1 MQARIAQKITK
12 NNSRSGVYEGGNTRI
27 QRLIMVRSIV
37 SVLLL
42 CFVVQFA
49 HGAQNNIDGV
59 RIWPSPDNT
68 RVVFDMKAEPEF
80 SYFTLKN
87 PLRLVIDLKN
97 TSNSTK
103 LSGVANS
110 GDLIKKLR
118 YSTPKKPSSARVVV
132 ELNRNTKPSIFA
144 VAPQGTLGH
153 RLVVDLP
160 DKGSSKAPTRA
171 ASTGTVVM
179 DDSSSARDRDIIVA
193 IDAGHG
199 GHDPGSVGP
208 AGTYEKHITL
218 SIAKKLESMI
228 NKERGMRAI
237 MKRSGDHYI
246 SPNRRPEIA
255 REKKADLLIS
265 IHADAFSQPQPRGGS
280 VWVLSMRRA
289 DTELGRWLEKSER
302 HSELLGGAAEVINDK
317 SSERYLTE
325 TILGLSMDHSM
336 ATSHDLGNKVVE
348 ELKQVTSLHK
358 RKPQAA
364 SFAVL
369 TAPDIPSILVE
380 VGFISNPQEEK
391 NLNWSKH
398 RERLANAMFKAT
410 KRYFKQVPPDG
421 TLWAQERS
429 NNRRHKVRSG
439 ESLSLLAQRYN
450 VKVSSIKAANDLSS
464 DVVRVGQVL
473 NIPRT

>member
-1 MQARIAQKITK
+1 MQ
-12 NNSRSGVYEGGNTRI
+12 V
-27 QRLIMVRSIV
+27 
-37 SVLLL
+37 
-42 CFVVQFA
+42 A

-59 RIWPSPDNT
+59 RIWPSTDNT
-68 RVVFDMKAEPEF
+68 RVVFDMKAAPEF
-80 SYFTLKN
+80 TYFTLKN
-87 PLRLVIDLKN
+87 PHRLVIDLN
-97 TSNSTK
+97 DTK
-103 LSGVANS
+103 DSYPLSDVENS
-110 GDLIKKLR
+110 GNLINKLR
-118 YSTPKKPSSARVVV
+118 YSTPKNKSSARVVV
-132 ELNRNTKPSIFA
+132 ELNRDTKPSLFA
-144 VAPQGTLGH
+144 MSPEGAYGH

-160 DKGSSKAPTRA
+160 DSAPQTLPPLT
-171 ASTGTVVM
+171 ASTSSVVL
-179 DDSSSARDRDIIVA
+179 DDSTSVRDKDIIVA

-208 AGTYEKHITL
+208 AGTFEKHITL
-218 SIAKKLESMI
+218 SIAKQLESMI

-237 MKRSGDHYI
+237 MTRSDDYYI

-391 NLNWSKH
+391 NLNWSKY
-398 RERLANAMFKAT
+398 RERLATAMFNAT

-421 TLWAQERS
+421 TLWAQEKA
-429 NNRRHKVRSG
+429 NNRTHKVRSG

-450 VKVSSIKAANDLSS
+450 VKVSSIKAANALSS

-473 NIPRT
+473 NIPST

>member
-1 MQARIAQKITK
+1 
-12 NNSRSGVYEGGNTRI
+12 
-27 QRLIMVRSIV
+27 MVRSIV

-68 RVVFDMKAEPEF
+68 RVVFDMKSAPEF
-80 SYFTLKN
+80 TYFTLKN
-87 PLRLVIDLKN
+87 PLRLVIDLNN
-97 TSNSTK
+97 TSDTAK
-103 LSGVANS
+103 LSGIENS

-118 YSTPKKPSSARVVV
+118 YSTPKNKSSARVVV
-132 ELNRNTKPSIFA
+132 ELNRNTKPSLFA
-144 VAPQGTLGH
+144 VTPDGAYGH

-160 DKGSSKAPTRA
+160 DSAPKPPTLSA
-171 ASTGTVVM
+171 SASTGSVVI
-179 DDSSSARDRDIIVA
+179 DDSTSARDRDIIVA

-199 GHDPGSVGP
+199 GHDPGSIGP

-218 SIAKKLESMI
+218 SIAKKLEDMI
-228 NKERGMRAI
+228 NRERGMRAI
-237 MKRSGDHYI
+237 MTRGDDYYV

-358 RKPQAA
+358 RRPQAA

-398 RERLANAMFKAT
+398 RERLANAMFNAT

-421 TLWAQERS
+421 TLWAQERA
-429 NNRRHKVRSG
+429 NNRTHKVRSG

>member
-1 MQARIAQKITK
+1 
-12 NNSRSGVYEGGNTRI
+12 
-27 QRLIMVRSIV
+27 MVRSIV
-37 SVLLL
+37 SVLFL

-68 RVVFDMKAEPEF
+68 RVVFDMKAAPEF
-80 SYFTLKN
+80 TYFTLKN
-87 PLRLVIDLKN
+87 PVRLVIDLKN
-97 TSNSTK
+97 TSDSAK
-103 LSGVANS
+103 LSGVENS
-110 GDLIKKLR
+110 GDLIKRLR
-118 YSTPKKPSSARVVV
+118 YSTPKNKSSARIVV
-132 ELNRNTKPSIFA
+132 ELNRNTKPSLFA
-144 VAPQGTLGH
+144 VTPNGSLGH

-160 DKGSSKAPTRA
+160 DSAPNTSTTLS
-171 ASTGTVVM
+171 ASTSTSSVVI
-179 DDSSSARDRDIIVA
+179 DDKSSARDRDIIVA

-218 SIAKKLESMI
+218 SIAKKLESKI
-228 NKERGMRAI
+228 NREPGMRAI
-237 MKRSGDHYI
+237 MTRGGDYYI

-280 VWVLSMRRA
+280 VWVLSTRRA

-391 NLNWSKH
+391 NLNWSKY

-410 KRYFKQVPPDG
+410 KRYFKQIPPDG
-421 TLWAQERS
+421 TLWAQEKANSRT
-429 NNRRHKVRSG
+429 HKVRSG

>member
-1 MQARIAQKITK
+1 
-12 NNSRSGVYEGGNTRI
+12 
-27 QRLIMVRSIV
+27 MVRKILWVMS
-37 SVLLL
+37 L
-42 CFVVQFA
+42 CIWAQFA
-49 HGAQNNIDGV
+49 FAAQNNIDSL
-59 RIWPSPDNT
+59 RIWPSTDST
-68 RVVFDMKAEPEF
+68 RVVFDMSGAPEF

-87 PLRLVIDLKN
+87 PHRLVIDLPQ
-97 TSNSTK
+97 TSDKAK
-103 LSGVANS
+103 LKTADKTGSLV
-110 GDLIKKLR
+110 KKVR
-118 YSTPKKPSSARVVV
+118 YSTPKNKQSARIVI
-132 ELNRNTKPSIFA
+132 ELNRAATPSIFA
-144 VAPQGTLGH
+144 MAPTHPYGH
-153 RLVVDLP
+153 RLVVDLK
-160 DKGSSKAPTRA
+160 DSAPVA
-171 ASTGTVVM
+171 AKPQQNTVVM
-179 DDSSSARDRDIIVA
+179 DESTSQRDRDIIVA

-218 SIAKKLESMI
+218 SIAKKLEAMV
-228 NKERGMRAI
+228 NAEPGMRAI
-237 MKRSGDHYI
+237 MTRSGDYYI
-246 SPNRRPEIA
+246 SPNQRPEIA
-255 REKKADLLIS
+255 RQKKADLLIS

-358 RKPQAA
+358 KRPQAA

-391 NLNWSKH
+391 NLNWAKH
-398 RERLANAMFKAT
+398 RERLAQCHVQCN
-410 KRYFKQVPPDG
+410 
-421 TLWAQERS
+421 
-429 NNRRHKVRSG
+429 
-439 ESLSLLAQRYN
+439 
-450 VKVSSIKAANDLSS
+450 
-464 DVVRVGQVL
+464 
-473 NIPRT
+473 

>member
-1 MQARIAQKITK
+1 
-12 NNSRSGVYEGGNTRI
+12 
-27 QRLIMVRSIV
+27 MVRSIV
-37 SVLLL
+37 SVLFL

-49 HGAQNNIDGV
+49 YGAQNNIDGV

-68 RVVFDMKAEPEF
+68 RVVFDMKAAPEF
-80 SYFTLKN
+80 TYFTLKN

-97 TSNSTK
+97 TSDSAK
-103 LSGVANS
+103 LSGVENS
-110 GDLIKKLR
+110 GNLIKKLR
-118 YSTPKKPSSARVVV
+118 YSTPKNKSSARIVV
-132 ELNRNTKPSIFA
+132 ELNRSTKPSLFA
-144 VAPQGTLGH
+144 VTPNGSLGH

-160 DKGSSKAPTRA
+160 DSAPKTSATLSASS
-171 ASTGTVVM
+171 STGSVVI
-179 DDSSSARDRDIIVA
+179 DDKSSARDRDIIVA

-218 SIAKKLESMI
+218 SIAKKLESKI
-228 NKERGMRAI
+228 NREPGMRAI
-237 MKRSGDHYI
+237 MTRSGDYYI

-280 VWVLSMRRA
+280 VWVLSTRRA

-391 NLNWSKH
+391 NLNWSKY

-410 KRYFKQVPPDG
+410 KRYFKQIPPDG
-421 TLWAQERS
+421 TLWAQEKA
-429 NNRRHKVRSG
+429 NNRTHKVRSG